1 MTYFWQ
7 HPSAQPYCAGTHRH
21 AREASTRFR
30 QDMKVQISAYES
42 WEYPLCVA
50 KFLDMD
56 HIFPYLWICIFISV
70 KIRYTVPSDMD
81 PGLAIRRI
89 EQNASSFHMHQF
101 AP

>member
-1 MTYFWQ
+1 MGCVEGQYTGDRCEKPKYITYFWQ

-30 QDMKVQISAYES
+30 QDIKVQISAHES

-56 HIFPYLWICIFISV
+56 HIFPYLWIRIFISV
-70 KIRYTVPSDMD
+70 KIR
-81 PGLAIRRI
+81 
-89 EQNASSFHMHQF
+89 
-101 AP
+101 